1 MKMKAEIK
9 GADEALEMFDKM
21 IMEQDNILTETMK
34 AGGGKAADYMRS
46 EINALKTTDEKG
58 KPKTRYAY
66 PHEKEA
72 LQKSMG
78 YTPVRRD
85 GEIYDIKVGF
95 DGYSDRK
102 TKSHPTGVPNQLI
115 ANSINAGTSFMQRQ
129 PFINRT
135 KNKGKTSIEE
145 AMKEEFDKQV
155 KTIGG
160 I

>member
-9 GADEALEMFDKM
+9 GADEVLEMFDKL

-46 EINALKTTDEKG
+46 EINALKTTDDKK
-58 KPKTRYAY
+58 KPQMRYAY
-66 PHEKEA
+66 PHEKQA
-72 LQKSMG
+72 LQNSMG

-102 TKSHPTGVPNQLI
+102 TK
-115 ANSINAGTSFMQRQ
+115 
-129 PFINRT
+129 
-135 KNKGKTSIEE
+135 
-145 AMKEEFDKQV
+145 
-155 KTIGG
+155 
-160 I
+160 